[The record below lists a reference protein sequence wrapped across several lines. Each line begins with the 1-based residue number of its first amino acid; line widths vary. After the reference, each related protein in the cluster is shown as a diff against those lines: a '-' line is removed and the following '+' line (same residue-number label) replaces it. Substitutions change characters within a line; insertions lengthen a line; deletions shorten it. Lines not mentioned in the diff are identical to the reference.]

1 MNSTTK
7 LYHNIKKATL
17 TGCLTLSLT
26 ASGIFAGTAFGGPAD
41 ETVVSTQPVGPG
53 QGPGQ
58 ALQPEQ
64 PVQPVQSVYINPQYY
79 NLGLT
84 NPIVKPVDKYS
95 YEQMEYDMAA
105 LAARY
110 PGRVTI
116 NTIGHSWDGRT
127 IYDFIIGNP
136 NASKKVL
143 FQGAI
148 HAREYV
154 TVPIMMQ
161 QMEYLLASYDFGFYN
176 DKALSTMMS
185 DVAFHFVPMTNPDGV
200 ALSQFGEGAIRS
212 QDLRYMI
219 QTCYALDVAEGRTS
233 YTYDQYLARW
243 KSNAFGVDL
252 NHNFDA
258 NWDTLTG
265 TLRNAGSDYRGAAP
279 LSEPEAQALANLV
292 NQQQFSAVINY
303 HSMGRVIYWDTHNN
317 QQAAPSLGLA
327 QAVSAFNG
335 YQILG
340 SKGVGGLKDWLQ
352 QRSNPV
358 AGITIEVGR
367 SAAPVPF
374 SEYPS
379 IWEQNKAVP
388 GIILDYI
395 LQY

>member
-1 MNSTTK
+1 MNSTTRF
-7 LYHNIKKATL
+7 YRNFKKATL

-26 ASGIFAGTAFGGPAD
+26 ASGIFSGAAFAGPAD
-41 ETVVSTQPVGPG
+41 DPVISTQPVGPG

-58 ALQPEQ
+58 TAPGQ
-64 PVQPVQSVYINPQYY
+64 PVQPTQPVYINPQYY
-79 NLGLT
+79 ELGLT
-84 NPIVKPVDKYS
+84 NPIVNPVDKYS
-95 YEQMEYDMAA
+95 YEQMEYDMVA
-105 LAARY
+105 LATRY

-116 NTIGHSWDGRT
+116 AAIGQSWDGRT

-136 NASKKVL
+136 NAKKKIL

-161 QMEYLLASYDFGFYN
+161 QMEYLLAFYDSGFYN
-176 DKALSTMMS
+176 DKALSAMMS
-185 DVAFHFVPMTNPDGV
+185 DVAFHFVPMSNPDGV

-212 QDLRYMI
+212 QDLRTMI
-219 QTCYALDVAEGRTS
+219 QTCYAMDVAEGRTS
-233 YTYDQYLARW
+233 YTYDQYLSRW
-243 KSNAFGVDL
+243 KSNAYGVDL

-258 NWDTLTG
+258 GWASLTG
-265 TLRNAGSDYRGAAP
+265 TTRNAGSDYRGTAP

-292 NQQQFSAVINY
+292 NQQNFSAVINY
-303 HSMGRVIYWDTHNN
+303 HSMGRVIYWDTLNN
-317 QQAAPSLGLA
+317 QQAAASLGLA
-327 QAVSAFNG
+327 QSVSAFNG
-335 YQILG
+335 YQILS

-379 IWEQNKAVP
+379 IWEQNRAIP
-388 GIILDYI
+388 GIILDYV